1 VVDDNVYVIDE
12 GNLDIFQVKKK
23 KRITSIKEILKKLK
37 KIDLKTFVSKVAVK
51 NGFDTRTVRK
61 YLSELEDAGEIE
73 IKEGTISI

>member
-23 KRITSIKEILKKLK
+23 KRIASIKEILKKLK
-37 KIDLKTFVSKVAVK
+37 KIDLKTFVSKVAVR
-51 NGFDTRTVRK
+51 NGFDTKTVRK
-61 YLSELEDAGEIE
+61 YLSELEDAGEIQ

>member
-1 VVDDNVYVIDE
+1 MVDDNVYVIDE

>member
-12 GNLDIFQVKKK
+12 SKLDVFQMKKK
-23 KRITSIKEILKKLK
+23 KRITSIKEILKKLE

-51 NGFDTRTVRK
+51 NGFDTKTVRK
-61 YLSELEDAGEIE
+61 YLSELEDAGEIQ